1 LVLTATRL
9 DRQSGVLAAYTGG
22 VLMLISDVL
31 RVKGRKVVKAAASD
45 SVRDAVHSL
54 AENRIGAVVVED
66 QWMHLAGVFSERD
79 FINAVASNGAAA
91 LELRVRDLM
100 SAPIISCRSSD
111 RIDAVLATMT
121 LRKIRHVPVIDG
133 EQLSRIVSI
142 GDLVKHRLDEKELEA
157 NVLLDI
163 TRMRGQTASASA
175 AELVAHPLA
184 SGRAW
189 SRLSTVPV
197 GTVPERKVSSNSDH
211 THAGA
216 VGSRQIQSASCINS
230 LQWSPGAQL
239 ALQG

>member
-1 LVLTATRL
+1 MGHGTQSRSGSKITPLSNEVKERVAYSTIRTVGSAASSVRRPIPIAPWAPTHRLLCVSSACKRVLTATRL
-9 DRQSGVLAAYTGG
+9 DRQRGVLTAYTGG

-133 EQLSRIVSI
+133 EQLSGIVSI

-163 TRMRGQTASASA
+163 TRMRG
-175 AELVAHPLA
+175 
-184 SGRAW
+184 
-189 SRLSTVPV
+189 
-197 GTVPERKVSSNSDH
+197 
-211 THAGA
+211 
-216 VGSRQIQSASCINS
+216 
-230 LQWSPGAQL
+230 
-239 ALQG
+239 